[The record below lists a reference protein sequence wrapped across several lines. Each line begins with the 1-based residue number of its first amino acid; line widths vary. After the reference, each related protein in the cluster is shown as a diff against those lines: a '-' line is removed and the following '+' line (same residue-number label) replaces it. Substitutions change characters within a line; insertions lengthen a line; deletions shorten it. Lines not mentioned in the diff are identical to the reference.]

1 MRRRRLLGPPNAGE
15 ERRFAQPTIF
25 ILAGC
30 FTRFTCLTC
39 VTCVTCLTCFTCCTA
54 LAACCLVVLTL
65 LTCFLVVDFW
75 ASAFAGWP
83 VLIGALLMV
92 AGAVPC
98 ASAGPAIR
106 LTATTAAA
114 SVLSMVIILFSIGLP
129 QTRVGFRP
137 TGRGRSLRSRM
148 RGRD

>member
-1 MRRRRLLGPPNAGE
+1 MRRRRLLGPRNAGE
-15 ERRFAQPTIF
+15 ESRFAQPTVF
-25 ILAGC
+25 SLAGC

-39 VTCVTCLTCFTCCTA
+39 FTCFTCFTA
-54 LAACCLVVLTL
+54 TAACRLVVLTL
-65 LTCFLVVDFW
+65 VTCFLVVDFW
-75 ASAFAGWP
+75 AAAFAGWP
-83 VLIGALLMV
+83 VVIGALLMV

-129 QTRVGFRP
+129 QTRVGCRP
-137 TGRGRSLRSRM
+137 TGRG
-148 RGRD
+148 